1 MTEDTIWVVTSSGQP
16 PTPGPNLPEGTLRT
30 GKGVHSPHQRFIEP
44 KPHPVSTQKL
54 EQRMGQF
61 INAMGRVFDQA
72 ESQAQKTDGLRLD
85 EIELSVEIGAEG
97 EVRLMGMGGA
107 KTSGRGAIT
116 LTFRRPD
123 SQR

>member
-1 MTEDTIWVVTSSGQP
+1 MTDEKIWVVTSNGQP

-30 GKGVHSPHQRFIEP
+30 GKGVHSSHQRFVEP
-44 KPHPVSTQKL
+44 KPHPVSAKQL

-72 ESQAQKTDGLRLD
+72 EAQAQKKEGLRLD
-85 EIELSVEIGAEG
+85 EIELCVEVGAEG

-107 KTSGRGAIT
+107 KAGGRGAIT
-116 LTFRRPD
+116 LTFRRPEN
-123 SQR
+123 R